1 MRSIETDVAV
11 IGAGSAGLQA
21 SREVQRAGKRWLLI
35 ESGPY
40 GTLCARS
47 GCMPSKLLIA
57 AADTAR
63 RVRRA
68 SLFGVNVAPE
78 QIRIDRRAVMD
89 RVRRERDRFVELN
102 ARETEALPADN
113 RLHGTARFIGPG
125 ELDVDGTRVKAKAI
139 VIATGSTPVVPKE
152 LSRLGDALLT
162 SDSLFDLEELPESMA
177 VFGTGAI
184 GLELGQALHQL
195 GVRVTFYNPFDQLGP
210 FTDPEIARRFRKV
223 LAAEHDL
230 ALGAEITDVRVD
242 ANGVVLRHRESTGG
256 RQQERRFARV
266 LAAVGRKPALD
277 KLDLAKAGIELDEKG
292 VPTCDP
298 HTMRCGDSNIF
309 MAGDCDGE
317 RPVLH
322 EAVDD
327 GALAGANAAGFPD
340 VQPHTRRT
348 ALNIGFTHPQ
358 LAMVGKT
365 FKALEHQPFAVGEV
379 SYEDQGR
386 ARVIG
391 QNRGHLRVYADYES
405 GKLIGA
411 ELFGPAAEHTAHLLA
426 WSVQQELTIGD
437 LLRLPYYHPTL
448 EEGLRTALRDVAKR
462 LTQKASDDCE
472 VTSEFPGA

>member
-40 GTLCARS
+40 GTLCART

-68 SLFGVNVAPE
+68 SLFGVQVAPE
-78 QIRIDRRAVMD
+78 QIKIDRRAVMD
-89 RVRRERDRFVELN
+89 RVRRERDRFVEIN
-102 ARETEALPADN
+102 ARDTEALPSEQ
-113 RLHGTARFIGPG
+113 RLRGRARFVGPR
-125 ELDVDGTRVKAKAI
+125 ELDVDGTRVKANAI
-139 VIATGSTPVVPKE
+139 VIATGSTPTIPRE
-152 LSRLGDALLT
+152 LSKLGDALLT
-162 SDSLFDLEELPESMA
+162 SDNLFELEELPESVA

-195 GVRVTFYNPFDQLGP
+195 GVRVTFYNPFDILGP
-210 FTDPEIARRFRKV
+210 FTDPEVARRFRKV

-230 ALGAEITDVRVD
+230 ALGAELTDVRVD

-266 LAAVGRKPALD
+266 LAAVGRKPTLH
-277 KLDLAKAGIELDEKG
+277 DLALEKAGIELDDKG
-292 VPTCDP
+292 VPVCDP
-298 HTMRCGDSNIF
+298 DTMQCGDSAIF
-309 MAGDCDGE
+309 LAGDSDGA
-317 RPVLH
+317 RPILH

-327 GALAGANAAGFPD
+327 GAFAGTNAARFPD
-340 VQPHTRRT
+340 VQHHTRRV

-358 LAMVGKT
+358 LAMIGKT
-365 FKALEHQPFAVGEV
+365 FKELEHQPIAIGEV

-386 ARVIG
+386 ARVLG
-391 QNRGHLRVYADYES
+391 QNRGHLRVYAEHDS
-405 GKLIGA
+405 GKIVGA

-426 WSVQQELTIGD
+426 WVTQQQLTVAD
-437 LLRLPYYHPTL
+437 VLKLPFYHPTI
-448 EEGLRTALRDVAKR
+448 EEGLRTALRDVARR
-462 LTQKASDDCE
+462 LSEVAAQDCE

>member
-1 MRSIETDVAV
+1 METDVAV

-21 SREVQRAGKRWLLI
+21 AREVRKAGKRSLLI
-35 ESGPY
+35 ESGAY

-63 RVRRA
+63 RARRA
-68 SLFGVNVAPE
+68 SLFGVQIAPE
-78 QIRIDRRAVMD
+78 QIKIDRRAVME

-102 ARETEALPADN
+102 ARDAEALPEAE
-113 RLHGTARFIGPG
+113 RLHGSARFVGPH
-125 ELDVDGTRVKAKAI
+125 ELDVDGTRVHAKAI
-139 VIATGSTPVVPKE
+139 VIATGSMPVIPRE
-152 LSRLGDALLT
+152 LQPLGDALLT
-162 SDSLFDLEELPESMA
+162 SDSLFELEELPESMA

-195 GVRVTFYNPFDQLGP
+195 GVRVTFYNPFDVLGP
-210 FTDPEIARRFRKV
+210 FTDPELARRFRK
-223 LAAEHDL
+223 LLGGEHDL
-230 ALGAEITDVRVD
+230 ALGAEVTDVHVD

-266 LAAVGRKPALD
+266 LAAVGRRPALEA
-277 KLDLAKAGIELDEKG
+277 LQLGNAGIELDDKG
-292 VPTCDP
+292 VPSCDP
-298 HTMRCGDSNIF
+298 ATMRCGTSAIF
-309 MAGDCDGE
+309 LAGDCDGA

-327 GALAGANAAGFPD
+327 GAIAGANAARYPD
-340 VQPHTRRT
+340 VRTHPRRT

-358 LAMVGKT
+358 LALVGKP
-365 FKALEHQPFAVGEV
+365 FKELEHHAIAIGEA

-391 QNRGHLRVYADYES
+391 QNRGHLRIYAEPEH
-405 GKLIGA
+405 GKLLGA

-426 WSVQQELTIGD
+426 WAIQQNLTVAD
-437 LLRLPYYHPTL
+437 VLQLPFYHPTI
-448 EEGLRTALRDVAKR
+448 EEGLRTALRDVAR
-462 LTQKASDDCE
+462 SLSERAASGCD
-472 VTSEFPGA
+472 VTSQWPGA

>member
-35 ESGPY
+35 EAGPY
-40 GTLCARS
+40 GTLCARA

-68 SLFGVNVAPE
+68 SLFGVQVAPE
-78 QIRIDRRAVMD
+78 QIRIDKRAVMD

-102 ARETEALPADN
+102 ARDTEALPAEN
-113 RLHGTARFIGPG
+113 RLRGTARFVSPN
-125 ELDVDGTRVKAKAI
+125 ELDVDGTRVKAKAF

-152 LSRLGDALLT
+152 LSRLGGALLT
-162 SDSLFDLEELPESMA
+162 SDSLFDLEELPESIA

-195 GVRVTFYNPFDQLGP
+195 GVRVTFYNPFDVLGP
-210 FTDPEIARRFRKV
+210 FTDPEVARRFRKV

-230 ALGAEITDVRVD
+230 ALGAEVTDVRLD
-242 ANGVVLRHRESTGG
+242 NNGVVLRHRESTGG

-266 LAAVGRKPALD
+266 LAAVGRKPALAS
-277 KLDLAKAGIELDEKG
+277 LELAKAGIELDDKG
-292 VPTCDP
+292 VPVCDP
-298 HTMRCGDSNIF
+298 ASMQCGDSAIF
-309 MAGDCDGE
+309 LAGDCDGA

-327 GALAGANAAGFPD
+327 GAFAGANAARFPD
-340 VQPHTRRT
+340 VRPHPRRT

-365 FKALEHQPFAVGEV
+365 FKELEHLPTAIGEV

-391 QNRGHLRVYADYES
+391 QNRGHLRIYADPAS
-405 GKLIGA
+405 GKLLGA

-426 WSVQQELTIGD
+426 WSVQQALTVAD
-437 LLRLPYYHPTL
+437 LLRLPFYHPTL
-448 EEGLRTALRDVAKR
+448 EEGLRTALRDVAKQ
-462 LTQKASDDCE
+462 LTQAASDDCE
-472 VTSEFPGA
+472 TTSQFPGA

>member
-40 GTLCARS
+40 GTLCART

-68 SLFGVNVAPE
+68 SLFGVQVAPE
-78 QIRIDRRAVMD
+78 QIRIDRRGVMD
-89 RVRRERDRFVELN
+89 RVRRERDRFVDIN
-102 ARETEALPADN
+102 ARDTEALPAEN
-113 RLHGTARFIGPG
+113 RLRGTARFVGPR
-125 ELDVDGTRVKAKAI
+125 ELDVDGVRVRANAI
-139 VIATGSTPVVPKE
+139 VIATGSKPTIPRE

-210 FTDPEIARRFRKV
+210 FTDPELARRFRKV
-223 LAAEHDL
+223 LATEHDF

-277 KLDLAKAGIELDEKG
+277 SLGLEASGLELDDKG
-292 VPTCDP
+292 VPHCDP
-298 HTMRCGDSNIF
+298 DTMRCGESAIF
-309 MAGDCDGE
+309 LAGDCDGS

-327 GALAGANAAGFPD
+327 GAFAGANAARYPD
-340 VQPHTRRT
+340 VQRHTRRT
-348 ALNIGFTHPQ
+348 PFNIGFTHPQ

-365 FKALEHQPFAVGEV
+365 FKELEHQPIAIGEV

-391 QNRGHLRVYADYES
+391 QNRGHLRIYADRAGGE
-405 GKLIGA
+405 LLGA
-411 ELFGPAAEHTAHLLA
+411 ELFGPAAEHTGHLLA
-426 WSVQQELTIGD
+426 WLVQQKLTVAAA
-437 LLRLPYYHPTL
+437 LKLPFYHPTL
-448 EEGLRTALRDVAKR
+448 EEGLRTALRDVARK
-462 LTQKASDDCE
+462 LEAKAASDCE
-472 VTSEFPGA
+472 VGGEFPGA

>member
-40 GTLCARS
+40 GTLCART

-68 SLFGVNVAPE
+68 SLFGVQVAPE
-78 QIRIDRRAVMD
+78 QVKIDRRAVME
-89 RVRRERDRFVELN
+89 RVRRERDRFAELT
-102 ARETEALPADN
+102 ARDTEALPAEN
-113 RLHGTARFIGPG
+113 RLRGRARFVGPR

-139 VIATGSTPVVPKE
+139 VIATGSTPTIPRE
-152 LSRLGDALLT
+152 LSKLGDALLT
-162 SDSLFDLEELPESMA
+162 SDNLFELEELPESIA

-195 GVRVTFYNPFDQLGP
+195 GVRVTFYNPFDTLGP
-210 FTDPEIARRFRKV
+210 FTDPEVARRFRKV

-230 ALGAEITDVRVD
+230 ALGAEVTDVRFD
-242 ANGVVLRHRESTGG
+242 ANGVVLRHRETTGG

-266 LAAVGRKPALD
+266 LAAVGRKPTLHD
-277 KLDLAKAGIELDEKG
+277 LDLQKAGIELDDKG
-292 VPTCDP
+292 VPVCDP
-298 HTMRCGDSNIF
+298 DTMQCGDSGIF
-309 MAGDCDGE
+309 LAGDCDGE
-317 RPVLH
+317 RPILH

-327 GALAGANAAGFPD
+327 GAFAGANAARHPQ
-340 VQPHTRRT
+340 VQHNTRRV
-348 ALNIGFTHPQ
+348 ALNIAFTHPQ
-358 LAMVGKT
+358 LAMIGKP
-365 FKALEHQPFAVGEV
+365 FKALEHQPIAIGEV

-391 QNRGHLRVYADYES
+391 QNRGHLRVYADFAS
-405 GKLIGA
+405 GKLVGA

-426 WSVQQELTIGD
+426 WVVQQQLSVAD
-437 LLRLPYYHPTL
+437 VLKLPFYHPTI
-448 EEGLRTALRDVAKR
+448 EEGLRTALRDVAHKLSER
-462 LTQKASDDCE
+462 AAQDCE